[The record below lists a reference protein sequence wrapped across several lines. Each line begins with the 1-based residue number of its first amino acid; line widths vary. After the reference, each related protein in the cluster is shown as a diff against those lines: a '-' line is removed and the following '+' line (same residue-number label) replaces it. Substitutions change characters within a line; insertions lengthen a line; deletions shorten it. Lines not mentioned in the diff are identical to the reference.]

1 MGGKKKKKTKK
12 KKTYSKA
19 QQMAKARIAAGKTIS
34 QVKAANKKS
43 MQDKARER
51 HAKFKQTGVQTLG
64 GRKTSF
70 TAAEKRRILAAG
82 YTVEGYSKAAYS
94 EDGGRAAREAAAQ
107 RKKNLD
113 KKLANFDAK
122 SYLARYKDLRDAFG
136 TDEAAARKHYMTH
149 GFDENRDISKFN
161 APTLAPAQ
169 EKKTYEQNRQNI
181 RYHRGRG
188 HIVHTSDAFF

>member
-64 GRKTSF
+64 GKKTSF
-70 TAAEKRRILAAG
+70 TAAEKRRI
-82 YTVEGYSKAAYS
+82 
-94 EDGGRAAREAAAQ
+94 
-107 RKKNLD
+107 
-113 KKLANFDAK
+113 
-122 SYLARYKDLRDAFG
+122 
-136 TDEAAARKHYMTH
+136 
-149 GFDENRDISKFN
+149 
-161 APTLAPAQ
+161 
-169 EKKTYEQNRQNI
+169 
-181 RYHRGRG
+181 
-188 HIVHTSDAFF
+188 